1 LAQKV
6 INLCSRRALV
16 VQSSEIYGGY
26 AGFFD
31 FIGYGAQLKRNVE
44 SLWWRH
50 FVEHRL
56 DVTGLEGSI
65 ITHPTVWKASG
76 HTESFNDPL
85 VECEKCHERYRADS
99 LIEEQTGQSCDGLS
113 ITQLEELISKH
124 KVACPKCKGS
134 LAFKTPFNLMFKT
147 KVGAKDTAA
156 SDAFLR
162 PETAQ
167 VIFTN
172 FKTALAASRAKL
184 PFGIAQIGKSFR
196 NEIAPRNFVFR
207 SREFTQMEL
216 EYFVHPQKLND
227 CPFLTKQMLAQELLM
242 VTQDEREHGSGGK
255 LMSLQAAL
263 EQKIIGTRWHAYW
276 LAECFNFLTGLGIN
290 PAKLRAR
297 KHGQTELS
305 HYSSETWDIEYAFP
319 WGWKELAGLAN
330 RTDFDLKQHAA
341 HSGADLSVFD
351 EELKAKVV
359 PYCFEPS
366 FGSERLVFTL
376 LLDAYSETAAA
387 KGADAG
393 AKAVAGAEVEG
404 STIVLHLA
412 PGVAPLDVAVLP
424 LMKRN
429 GLDEKAMAVFE
440 SLKKDFRAEYD
451 ASGSVGKRYARY
463 DEVGVPYCIT
473 IDYDSLKDHTVTL
486 RDRDSTKQVRL
497 PIKKL
502 AETLRPLAAGS
513 LNFDDAGEPVTRPEK
528 TG

>member
-1 LAQKV
+1 MAKEPDLAQKV
-6 INLCSRRALV
+6 INLCSRRGLI

-31 FIGYGAQLKRNVE
+31 FVGYGAQLKRNVE
-44 SLWWRH
+44 TLWWKR

-65 ITHPTVWKASG
+65 ITHPTVWQASG
-76 HTESFNDPL
+76 HAESFNDPL

-99 LIEEQTGQSCDGLS
+99 LIEEQTGESVDGLS
-113 ITQLEELISKH
+113 ITSLEELLTKH

-134 LAFKTPFNLMFKT
+134 LAFKSPFNLMFKT

-172 FKTALAASRAKL
+172 FKTALTASRGKL

-216 EYFVHPQKLND
+216 EYFIHPQKLND
-227 CPFLTKQMLAQELLM
+227 CPQLTKQMLAQELLL
-242 VTQDEREHGSGGK
+242 VTQDEREKGSPGK
-255 LMSLQAAL
+255 IMTLEAAL
-263 EQKIIGTRWHAYW
+263 TAKLIGTRWHAYW
-276 LAECFNFLTGLGIN
+276 LAECFNFLYDLGIK
-290 PAKLRAR
+290 PGKLRAR

-305 HYSSETWDIEYAFP
+305 HYSSETWDIEYDFP

-366 FGSERLVFTL
+366 FGSERLIFTL
-376 LLDAYSETAAA
+376 LLDAFGEGAAA
-387 KGADAG
+387 ASG
-393 AKAVAGAEVEG
+393 EG
-404 STIVLHLA
+404 STIVLHLKH
-412 PGVAPLDVAVLP
+412 GVAPLDIAILP

-429 GLDEKAMAVFE
+429 GLDEKAMQVFE
-440 SLKKDFRAEYD
+440 ALKKEFRAEYD

-463 DEVGVPYCIT
+463 DEVGVPYCVT
-473 IDYDSLKDHTVTL
+473 IDYDTLKDHTVTM
-486 RDRDSTKQVRL
+486 RDRETTKQVRL
-497 PIKKL
+497 PAKKL
-502 AETLRPLAAGS
+502 ADTIRQLFAGTLK
-513 LNFDDAGEPVTRPEK
+513 FDDAGEPVTRVEKAPE
-528 TG
+528 